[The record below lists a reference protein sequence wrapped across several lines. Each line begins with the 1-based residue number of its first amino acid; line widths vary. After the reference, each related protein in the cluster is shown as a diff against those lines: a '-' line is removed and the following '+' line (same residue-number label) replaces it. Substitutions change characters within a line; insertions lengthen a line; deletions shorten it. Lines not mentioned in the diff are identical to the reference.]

1 MQSLVTGADISIV
14 SYGNLRAEWNPGR
27 IPRYKVQDL
36 LPFGNHLC
44 TFTMTGEEIKR
55 TMRIIQFGRKKYY
68 ITSGL
73 KQIFTKNN
81 KDDNYY
87 LDDIKLYD
95 GYKESEIE
103 PSKEYLIA
111 ANTFLVGGGDDFDN
125 KIIDYLVDEFK
136 MENGVDLS
144 KDKMAMQRLKEIA
157 EKAKKDLSSMTT
169 TQISAPFISQG
180 EEGPF

>member
-1 MQSLVTGADISIV
+1 MYSEYNGKVCSVIGTDNILTIETNGSFYLGNIMADMQSLVTGADISIV

-55 TMRIIQFGRKKYY
+55 TMRIIQAGRKKYY
-68 ITSGL
+68 VTSGL

-81 KDDNYY
+81 KDNNYY

-95 GYKESEIE
+95 GYKESEIDL
-103 PSKEYLIA
+103 SREYLIA
-111 ANTFLVGGGDDFDN
+111 ANTFLVGGGDDFD
-125 KIIDYLVDEFK
+125 KVL
-136 MENGVDLS
+136 
-144 KDKMAMQRLKEIA
+144 
-157 EKAKKDLSSMTT
+157 T
-169 TQISAPFISQG
+169 
-180 EEGPF
+180 